1 MKAKVK
7 ETGEIIEVKCL
18 CPIIYSRLDCNG
30 KIIEEYNEEEL
41 DFDFDKNPLDS
52 KTIYKFNGEYK
63 LAKYPPKEDGWYMTI
78 RCGLSGI
85 YTCLNEWKDN
95 KWQVE
100 AADASDT
107 IAYSKER
114 ISKETVDKWTKKKLE
129 AYYKELNYQFIT
141 NNNEHYTYQVSEL

>member
-18 CPIIYSRLDCNG
+18 CSSTYSRLDCNG
-30 KIIEEYNEEEL
+30 KIIEEYDEKKL
-41 DFDFDKNPLDS
+41 DFDFDKDPLDS

-63 LAKYPPKEDGWYMTI
+63 LAKYLPKEDGWYMTI

-85 YTCLNEWKDN
+85 YTCLNEWKND

-100 AADASDT
+100 ATDASDT

-114 ISKETVDKWTKKKLE
+114 IPKETVNAWAKLGIQQGIKKNIL
-129 AYYKELNYQFIT
+129 IG
-141 NNNEHYTYQVSEL
+141 

>member
-7 ETGEIIEVKCL
+7 ETGEIIDVKCL
-18 CPIIYSRLDCNG
+18 SSITYSRLDCNG
-30 KIIEEYNEEEL
+30 KIIEEYDEDEL
-41 DFDFDKNPLDS
+41 DFDFDKDPLDD
-52 KTIYKFNGEYK
+52 KTIYKFNGKYM
-63 LAKYPPKEDGWYMTI
+63 LVKYPPKEDGWYMTI

-114 ISKETVDKWTKKKLE
+114 ISKETVDKWVKKKLE
-129 AYYKELNYQFIT
+129 AYYKELSYQFIT

>member
-7 ETGEIIEVKCL
+7 ETGEIIDVKCL
-18 CPIIYSRLDCNG
+18 SSITYSRLDCNG
-30 KIIEEYNEEEL
+30 KTIKEYDEDEL

-63 LAKYPPKEDGWYMTI
+63 LAKYPPKEDGWYITI

-85 YTCLNEWKDN
+85 YTCLNKWKDN

-114 ISKETVDKWTKKKLE
+114 ISKEIVNEWAKLE
-129 AYYKELNYQFIT
+129 IHQGIKKNILIG
-141 NNNEHYTYQVSEL
+141 

>member
-18 CPIIYSRLDCNG
+18 CSITYSRLDCNG
-30 KIIEEYNEEEL
+30 KIIEEYDEEEL

-114 ISKETVDKWTKKKLE
+114 ISKETVDKWVKKKFE
-129 AYYKELNYQFIT
+129 AYYKELSYQFIT

>member
-18 CPIIYSRLDCNG
+18 YPITYSRLDCNE
-30 KIIEEYNEEEL
+30 KIIEEYDEDEL
-41 DFDFDKNPLDS
+41 DFDFDKDPLDD
-52 KTIYKFNGEYK
+52 KTIYKFNGKYM

-78 RCGLSGI
+78 RCGLPGI

-100 AADASDT
+100 ATDASDT

-114 ISKETVDKWTKKKLE
+114 IPKETVNAWAKLGIHQGI
-129 AYYKELNYQFIT
+129 KNI
-141 NNNEHYTYQVSEL
+141 NWIKNDCNS

>member
-7 ETGEIIEVKCL
+7 ETGEIIDVKCL
-18 CPIIYSRLDCNG
+18 SSITYSRLDCNG
-30 KIIEEYNEEEL
+30 KIIEEYDEDEL
-41 DFDFDKNPLDS
+41 DFDKDPLDD
-52 KTIYKFNGEYK
+52 KTIYKFNGK
-63 LAKYPPKEDGWYMTI
+63 HMLAKYPPKEDGWYMTI

-114 ISKETVDKWTKKKLE
+114 ISKETVDKWVKKKLE
-129 AYYKELNYQFIT
+129 AYYKELSYQFIT

>member
-30 KIIEEYNEEEL
+30 KIIKEYNEEEL

-63 LAKYPPKEDGWYMTI
+63 LAKYPPKEDGWYITI

-114 ISKETVDKWTKKKLE
+114 ISKEIVDEWAKLGIHQGI
-129 AYYKELNYQFIT
+129 KNI
-141 NNNEHYTYQVSEL
+141 NWIKNDCNS

>member
-7 ETGEIIEVKCL
+7 ETGEIIDVKCL
-18 CPIIYSRLDCNG
+18 SFITYSRLDCNG
-30 KIIEEYNEEEL
+30 KIIDEYDEDEL
-41 DFDFDKNPLDS
+41 DFDFDKDPLDD
-52 KTIYKFNGEYK
+52 KTIYKFNGKYM
-63 LAKYPPKEDGWYMTI
+63 LSKYPPKEDGWYMTI

-114 ISKETVDKWTKKKLE
+114 ISKETVDKWAKKKLE
-129 AYYKELNYQFIT
+129 AYYKELSYQFIT

>member
-7 ETGEIIEVKCL
+7 ETEEIIDVKRL
-18 CPIIYSRLDCNG
+18 YSVIYSRLDCNG
-30 KIIEEYNEEEL
+30 KIIEEYDEDEL
-41 DFDFDKNPLDS
+41 DFDFDKDPLDD
-52 KTIYKFNGEYK
+52 KTIYRFNGEYK
-63 LAKYPPKEDGWYMTI
+63 LAKYPPKEDVYYMTI

-100 AADASDT
+100 VADASDT

-114 ISKETVDKWTKKKLE
+114 ISKETVTEWTKKKLE
-129 AYYKELNYQFIT
+129 KYH
-141 NNNEHYTYQVSEL
+141 NESK

>member
-7 ETGEIIEVKCL
+7 ETGEIIDVKCL
-18 CPIIYSRLDCNG
+18 SYITYSRLDCNG
-30 KIIEEYNEEEL
+30 KIIEEYDEDEL
-41 DFDFDKNPLDS
+41 DFDFDKDPLDD
-52 KTIYKFNGEYK
+52 KTIYKFNGKYM

-114 ISKETVDKWTKKKLE
+114 ISKETVDKWAKKKLE
-129 AYYKELNYQFIT
+129 AYYKELSYQFIT
-141 NNNEHYTYQVSEL
+141 NSNEHYTYQVSEL